1 MLNHSRQSPKDEKT
15 IENKPSQPSSTPRRQ
30 SSVSQLSPRID
41 TNTSYHLQTLQKTR
55 RHTVGN
61 CVVESNPLFL
71 ARCKALNKK
80 LDAQNSSNSIK
91 SQSSQESL
99 DELSQVP
106 YDPVKVT
113 NLDIDAGSYAPNSER
128 MDFLKRALSVSSV
141 PFPPEE
147 RKTKSTECLGT
158 K

>member
-15 IENKPSQPSSTPRRQ
+15 IENHPTQPSSKPRRKP
-30 SSVSQLSPRID
+30 SESQLTSYAD
-41 TNTSYHLQTLQKTR
+41 ENKSYHLQTLQKTR
-55 RHTVGN
+55 RHTVGH
-61 CVVESNPLFL
+61 CEVESNPLFL
-71 ARCKALNKK
+71 ARCKAMNKK
-80 LDAQNSSNSIK
+80 LDAKNSSNSID
-91 SQSSQESL
+91 SRSSQESL

-147 RKTKSTECLGT
+147 RKTKSTECL
-158 K
+158 